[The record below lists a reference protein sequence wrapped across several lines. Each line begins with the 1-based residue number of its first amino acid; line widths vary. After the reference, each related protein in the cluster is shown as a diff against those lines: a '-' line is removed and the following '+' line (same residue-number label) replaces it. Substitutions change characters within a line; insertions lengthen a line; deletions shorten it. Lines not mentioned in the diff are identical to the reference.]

1 MSIKYLDMYSGIGG
15 FRSALDAL
23 GGFECVGF
31 CEIDPYA
38 KRAYE
43 TLYDTKGERYFEDAR
58 NIDPDDLPDIDLIC
72 AGFPCQSFSIAG
84 KQRGFDDTRGTL
96 FFEVAR
102 IAAAKRPALLFL
114 ENVRNL
120 LSHDKGRTFETI
132 LEVLDDIGY
141 DVSWMVLNSANF
153 GVPQSR
159 NRVFITGF
167 LRGRCAGEIFAFS
180 QTNPKTLEQRLPGR
194 EGNRVYAAD
203 GLAITQ
209 TSSAG
214 GFAGRTGL
222 YVIPIKSK
230 TKSGYQLALPYDSI
244 DTAYADMNS
253 RRGRVGAELA
263 HTLTTS
269 STQAVYLIDMNESP
283 KLTELA
289 RCITARQDSGI
300 SKRKAE
306 HSGVLVIVKEVTP
319 DEIKEL
325 NGIKAEESNT
335 DKTVGLLILSNE
347 EGHQFIGYIRK
358 LTPRECW
365 RLQGFTDAQFDKVK
379 AVGISDSQLYKMAGN
394 AVTVPAVFAVAR
406 ELKRIFYGGGN
417 PCRTGYRTT

>member
-31 CEIDPYA
+31 CEIDKYA

-379 AVGISDSQLYKMAGN
+379 SVGISDSQLYKMAGN

-417 PCRTGYRTT
+417 

>member
-1 MSIKYLDMYSGIGG
+1 MSIKYLDIYSGIGG

-31 CEIDPYA
+31 CEIDKFA
-38 KRAYE
+38 KKAYE
-43 TLYDTKGERYFEDAR
+43 TLYDTKGEMYFEDAR
-58 NIDPDDLPDIDLIC
+58 NIAPGNLPDINLIC

-84 KQRGFDDTRGTL
+84 RQRGFDDTRGTL

-102 IAAAKRPALLFL
+102 IAAVKRPALLFL
-114 ENVRNL
+114 ENVQNL

-141 DVSWMVLNSANF
+141 DVSWTVLNSANF
-153 GVPQSR
+153 LVPQSR

-180 QTNPKTLEQRLPGR
+180 ETNPKTLKRRLPGR

-203 GLAITQ
+203 GLGITI
-209 TSSAG
+209 TTGSGA
-214 GFAGRTGL
+214 TGL
-222 YVIPIKSK
+222 YMIPIKSK
-230 TKSGYQLALPYDSI
+230 TKIGYQLAFPNDSI

-253 RRGRVGAELA
+253 RRGRVGAETA

-269 STQAVYLIDMNESP
+269 STQGVYLIDMNPSP

-300 SKRKAE
+300 SKRPGE
-306 HSGVLVIVKEVTP
+306 HSAVLVIVKEITP
-319 DEIKEL
+319 DEISEL
-325 NGIKAEESNT
+325 DGVTADGS
-335 DKTVGLLILSNE
+335 DKTAGLIILSDE
-347 EGHQFIGYIRK
+347 EGHQFLGYIRK

-365 RLQGFTDAQFDKVK
+365 RLQGFTDEQFDKVK

-417 PCRTGYRTT
+417 

>member
-31 CEIDPYA
+31 CEIDKYA
-38 KRAYE
+38 KKAYE
-43 TLYDTKGERYFEDAR
+43 TLYDTKGEMYFEDAR
-58 NIDPDDLPDIDLIC
+58 TIDPDDLPDIDLIC

-84 KQRGFDDTRGTL
+84 KRRGFDDTRGTL

-141 DVSWMVLNSANF
+141 DVSWTVLNSANF
-153 GVPQSR
+153 LVPQSR

-180 QTNPKTLEQRLPGR
+180 QANPKTLEQRLPGS
-194 EGNRVYAAD
+194 ESNRVYAAD
-203 GLAITQ
+203 GLGITI
-209 TSSAG
+209 TTGSGA
-214 GFAGRTGL
+214 TGL
-222 YVIPIKSK
+222 YMIPIKSK

-335 DKTVGLLILSNE
+335 DKTVGLLILSDE
-347 EGHQFIGYIRK
+347 EGHRFIGYIRK

-394 AVTVPAVFAVAR
+394 AVTVPAVFAIAR

-417 PCRTGYRTT
+417 

>member
-15 FRSALDAL
+15 FRSALDAV

-31 CEIDPYA
+31 CEIDKYA
-38 KRAYE
+38 KKAYE
-43 TLYDTKGERYFEDAR
+43 TLYDTKGEMYFEDAR
-58 NIDPDDLPDIDLIC
+58 NINPDDLPDIDLIC
-72 AGFPCQSFSIAG
+72 AGFPCQSFSLAG
-84 KQRGFDDTRGTL
+84 KRRGFDDTRGTL

-102 IAAAKRPALLFL
+102 IAAAKRPALLYL
-114 ENVRNL
+114 ENVQNL
-120 LSHDKGRTFETI
+120 LSHDEGRTFETI

-141 DVSWMVLNSANF
+141 DVSWTVLNSANF
-153 GVPQSR
+153 LVPQSR

-180 QTNPKTLEQRLPGR
+180 ETNPKTLKQRLPGR

-203 GLAITQ
+203 GLGITI
-209 TSSAG
+209 TTGSGA
-214 GFAGRTGL
+214 TGL
-222 YVIPIKSK
+222 YMIPIKSK

-253 RRGRVGAELA
+253 RRGRVGAETA

-269 STQAVYLIDMNESP
+269 STQGVYLIDMNPSP

-300 SKRKAE
+300 SKRPGE
-306 HSGVLVIVKEVTP
+306 HSAVLVIVKEISP
-319 DEIKEL
+319 DEISEL
-325 NGIKAEESNT
+325 DGVTADGS
-335 DKTVGLLILSNE
+335 DKTAGLIILSDE
-347 EGHQFIGYIRK
+347 EGHQFLGYIRK

-394 AVTVPAVFAVAR
+394 AVTVPAVFAIAR

-417 PCRTGYRTT
+417 QCRTGYRTT

>member
-31 CEIDPYA
+31 CEIDKYA
-38 KRAYE
+38 KQAYE
-43 TLYDTKGERYFEDAR
+43 TLYDTKGEMYFEDAR
-58 NIDPDDLPDIDLIC
+58 NIDPDDLSDIDLIC

-141 DVSWMVLNSANF
+141 DVSWTVLNSANF

-417 PCRTGYRTT
+417 